1 MKKFFTAIGT
11 LLLGFALVLS
21 AQGQAPA
28 GEETKVELKR
38 VHMCCEGCSDEVET
52 ILKKV
57 AGVKNVT
64 VDQEAKVARFVARD
78 VKTAQESL
86 DALAKA
92 GFHGDSG
99 SDKFSFKD
107 DSGVKPGNV
116 KSLTLTGF
124 HNTCA
129 GCVQSFRQAIKD
141 VPGIA
146 GDNLKPKVTTC
157 EIKGDFDAVK
167 LVQALNK
174 AGLHVKVKN

>member
-1 MKKFFTAIGT
+1 MKKCFTVMVGSLA
-11 LLLGFALVLS
+11 GFALVIN

-28 GEETKVELKR
+28 ETKVELKR
-38 VHMCCEGCSDEVET
+38 VHMCCEGCSGEVEA

-57 AGVKNVT
+57 AGVKGVM

-78 VKTAQESL
+78 VKTAQGAL
-86 DALAKA
+86 DALAAA

-99 SDKFSFKD
+99 TEKFSFKD
-107 DSGVKPGNV
+107 DSGVKPGKV

-124 HNTCA
+124 HNTCP
-129 GCVQSFRQAIKD
+129 GCVQSFRKAIKD
-141 VPGIA
+141 VPGIT

-174 AGLHVKVKN
+174 AGLHAKVKN